1 MSQRIGH
8 QRVNYVELCV
18 HFNRHIFKS
27 DECHRELRTRVGKT
41 LCAEVRL
48 KRRLLKVMNVLV
60 FGRPASPRKWWR
72 RVAPAGPKNTVF
84 GGSKNVARVRKCIE
98 TRKLKAANVNGHWL
112 DTRTYMS
119 FV

>member
-1 MSQRIGH
+1 MSQRIENSSWESIVRGSTF
-8 QRVNYVELCV
+8 EDAL
-18 HFNRHIFKS
+18 FES
-27 DECHRELRTRVGKT
+27 DECYRELRTRVGKT

-84 GGSKNVARVRKCIE
+84 GGSKNVARVRKSIE
-98 TRKLKAANVNGHWL
+98 TRKLKAANLNPHWL
-112 DTRTYMS
+112 DTRTYIIK
-119 FV
+119 V